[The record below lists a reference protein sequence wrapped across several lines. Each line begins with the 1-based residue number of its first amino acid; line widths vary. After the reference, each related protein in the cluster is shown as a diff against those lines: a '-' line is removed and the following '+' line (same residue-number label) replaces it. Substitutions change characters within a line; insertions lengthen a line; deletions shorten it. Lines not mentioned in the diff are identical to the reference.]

1 MESFHSD
8 DSVASGERIHYPH
21 DPQALQLVTVRS
33 IQAAQS
39 GTVVPD
45 TPPRPLSQD
54 EVFRKSWSMEA
65 VSVLAG
71 MRAGAQIKFGDRLH
85 KHTFD
90 RIVANRSLNEMR
102 PSLTPTH
109 TSVSLDSTVA
119 TLQAEPHQRD

>member
-1 MESFHSD
+1 M
-8 DSVASGERIHYPH
+8 
-21 DPQALQLVTVRS
+21 
-33 IQAAQS
+33 
-39 GTVVPD
+39 
-45 TPPRPLSQD
+45 
-54 EVFRKSWSMEA
+54 
-65 VSVLAG
+65 LAG

-102 PSLTPTH
+102 PSLTLSLTPTH